1 MSALFLVKSVSGA
14 TSKFSIFLVQM
25 NVRFIKS
32 YLLPVLVCILG
43 MTNVH
48 AQFLPTEVDGQK
60 LPTLANVVSQVE
72 GGIVN
77 ISTLGPKAA
86 YASGFSN
93 PLEQF
98 FEEDSVFSQ
107 FFRFED
113 SAPVARRQV
122 NHGSGVIL
130 DAEMGYVLTNHH
142 ILADADQMRVTLSD
156 GRSVGAETVGTDP
169 DMDLALLKI
178 DADNLTDVT
187 LGDSDELR
195 VGDFVL
201 AIGNNYGLSATV
213 TSGIVSA
220 LGRSGLSMDQYQD
233 FIQTDAAIN
242 PGSSGGAL
250 VNLRGEV
257 IGINTAILS
266 PAGGNVGIGFAIPIN
281 TAASIAEQL
290 RNYGRV
296 KRGMLGIHFQEI
308 TDEIA
313 RGFGLEQREGV
324 LINRVLADSAAAEAG
339 LREGDILTHVNGKR
353 VIGGSSLRT
362 KIALIRVGET
372 LNVTYFRDGEI
383 LEGSGTIRDSTLQVV
398 KGIDLMNR
406 LEGAEFQADQRVFAH
421 GPERVIVVSSVNEG
435 SAAWNSG
442 VREGDIIIRVNRQ
455 PVNNIDTFKKLFE
468 ERDDSLVLEI
478 MRNNEYRFVVVG

>member
-1 MSALFLVKSVSGA
+1 
-14 TSKFSIFLVQM
+14 M
-25 NVRFIKS
+25 NIRFIKLYALPILV
-32 YLLPVLVCILG
+32 YLFGITSVY
-43 MTNVH
+43 
-48 AQFLPTEVDGQK
+48 AQFLPAEVDGQK

-72 GGIVN
+72 DGIVN
-77 ISTLGPKAA
+77 ISILGSQSI
-86 YASGFSN
+86 YANDFSI

-98 FEEDSVFSQ
+98 FGEDSVLGE
-107 FFRFED
+107 FFRSDD
-113 SAPVARRQV
+113 SARYTARQI

-130 DAEMGYVLTNHH
+130 DAELGYVLTNHH
-142 ILADADQMRVTLSD
+142 ILANADQMRVTLSD
-156 GRSVGAETVGTDP
+156 GRTVGARTVGTDP

-178 DADNLTDVT
+178 DAENLTDVT

-266 PAGGNVGIGFAIPIN
+266 PAGGNIGIGFAIPIN

-290 RNYGRV
+290 RIYGRV
-296 KRGMLGIHFQEI
+296 KRGILGIHFREI

-313 RGFGLEQREGV
+313 REFGLEQREGV
-324 LINRVLADSAAAEAG
+324 LISKVLADSAAAEAG
-339 LREGDILTHVNGKR
+339 LREGDILTHINGRR
-353 VIGGSSLRT
+353 VTGRSSLRT

-372 LNVTYFRDGEI
+372 LNVFYLRDGKR
-383 LEGSGTIRDSTLQVV
+383 LEGLGTIRDTTLQLV
-398 KGIDLMNR
+398 KGIDLMSR
-406 LEGAEFQADQRVFAH
+406 LEGADFQADQRKFAH
-421 GPERVIVVSSVNEG
+421 GTETVIVVSSVIKG
-435 SAAWNSG
+435 SAAWRSG
-442 VREGDIIIRVNRQ
+442 IREGDIVVRVNRQ
-455 PVNNIDTFKKLFE
+455 PVDSINSFKTLFQNS
-468 ERDDSLVLEI
+468 DGTLVLEI
-478 MRNNEYRFVVVG
+478 MRNNESRFVVLG